1 MASGSQWFYVVG
13 SERKGPLTAD
23 QMAAL
28 RSAGV
33 IDEATLVWTDGMAG
47 WAPLSDT
54 PLHAGPNFPPVPGA
68 SPYAGAGAETI
79 YDPPVAGFGEAI
91 STCFRKYVT
100 FSGRANRPEFWWFTL
115 FGVLGGIAASIV
127 DAAIFRSADYGPLNG
142 LFSLAMLLPSLAVS
156 IRRLHDTDR
165 RGWWVLLHFVP
176 LIGTIILIIWFCG
189 RGTPGRNRFG

>member
-1 MASGSQWFYVVG
+1 MTSGSQWFYVVG

-28 RSAGV
+28 QSAGV

-47 WAPLSDT
+47 WGPLSDT
-54 PLHAGPNFPPVPGA
+54 PLHAGPNFPPVPGG
-68 SPYAGAGAETI
+68 SPYASAEAGAI

-115 FGVLGGIAASIV
+115 FVWLSALAASVIDSAVLGNYGVLSLIV
-127 DAAIFRSADYGPLNG
+127 SLG
-142 LFSLAMLLPSLAVS
+142 LLLPGLAVTV
-156 IRRLHDTDR
+156 RRLHDTDR
-165 RGWWVLLHFVP
+165 SGWWYFLCFIP
-176 LIGTIILIIWFCG
+176 LIGIIILIIWFCG